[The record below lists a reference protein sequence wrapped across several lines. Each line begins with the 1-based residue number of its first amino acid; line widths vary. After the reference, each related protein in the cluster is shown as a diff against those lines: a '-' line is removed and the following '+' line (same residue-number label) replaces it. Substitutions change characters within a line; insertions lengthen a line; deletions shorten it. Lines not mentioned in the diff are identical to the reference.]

1 MEITVCHKRHYQAE
15 GMPLVEVE
23 VLVEGVRYR
32 CDDRALAMLYDGVC
46 LEDIDMV
53 RVDDEH

>member
-1 MEITVCHKRHYQAE
+1 MEIHVCHKRHYHSE
-15 GMPLVEVE
+15 GMPQTEVE

-32 CDDRALAMLYDGVC
+32 CDERALAMLYDGVC
-46 LEDIDMV
+46 LDEIDMQ